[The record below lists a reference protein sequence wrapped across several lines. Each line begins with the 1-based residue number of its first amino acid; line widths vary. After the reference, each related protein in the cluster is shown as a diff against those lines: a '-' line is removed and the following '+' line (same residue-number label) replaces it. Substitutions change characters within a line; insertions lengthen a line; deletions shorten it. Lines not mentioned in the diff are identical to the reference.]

1 MNIPKEGHE
10 QTAISLTPLET
21 DMTVEDFLES
31 DLEGYEYVKGVLIP
45 MPPTSGEHGDIS
57 SNVQWYL
64 YSHVRENQLGR
75 VYTSDTGFRIGE
87 RVLMPDIAF
96 VSSARLPDDRR
107 KAFSIPPDLAV
118 EIVSPTD
125 VHYNVIEKAFAYLNA
140 GTRLVWI
147 IEPVGKTVTVYRSQT
162 DIKTFTIDDTL
173 SGEDVV
179 EGFSCQVAQLFE

>member
-1 MNIPKEGHE
+1 MDIPKNGHE
-10 QTAISLTPLET
+10 QAAISLTPLET
-21 DMTVEDFLES
+21 DMTLEDFLES
-31 DLEGYEYVKGVLIP
+31 DLEGYEYMKGVLIP
-45 MPPTSGEHGDIS
+45 MPPTSGEHGEIS

-125 VHYNVIEKAFAYLNA
+125 IQYRVIEKAFTYLDA
-140 GTRLVWI
+140 GTRLVWV
-147 IEPVGKTVTVYRSQT
+147 IEPVAKTVTVYRSET
-162 DIKTFTIDDTL
+162 DIKTLTREDTL
-173 SGEDVV
+173 TGENVV